1 MSLKLLQEWILSRC
15 QHQEEGLNAK
25 LDFNLIA
32 LNLNLSGKP
41 GQGSSK
47 GKRKDGN
54 QTYKGNKSALVKIWP

>member
-1 MSLKLLQEWILSRC
+1 MSLKLLQELIY
-15 QHQEEGLNAK
+15 QEEVLNAK

-41 GQGSSK
+41 GQGNSK

-54 QTYKGNKSALVKIWP
+54 QIYKGNKSALVKIWT